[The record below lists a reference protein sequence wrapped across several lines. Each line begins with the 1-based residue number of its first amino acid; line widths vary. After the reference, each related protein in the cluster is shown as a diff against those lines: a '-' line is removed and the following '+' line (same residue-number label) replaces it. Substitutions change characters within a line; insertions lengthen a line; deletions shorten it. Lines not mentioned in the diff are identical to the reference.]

1 MIIKIAN
8 KLTEFANHIDAKKL
22 LHVGIPLTGGIAIAD
37 GVTEAAFAKPGER
50 GQAFKKGLAKG
61 AVYGATLSVAEH
73 ALGHPITN
81 WLKNSKIPGTLAP

>member
-8 KLTEFANHIDAKKL
+8 VLSQEAKGVNWRKL

-37 GVTEAAFAKPGER
+37 GITEAAFAKPGER
-50 GQAFKKGLAKG
+50 KQAFTKGLGKG

-73 ALGHPITN
+73 ALENPVGKF
-81 WLKNSKIPGTLAP
+81 LAKMKVPGTPAP